1 MPITNPPVA
10 PTLSGDII
18 SISRFLKDPTW
29 VLRALRTIS
38 QQMFI
43 SDKLLKG
50 QLWTES
56 GSVLYEQN
64 ETIYADRAPQG
75 VQPGAEYPLTPIS
88 TGPGQTANTIK
99 WGNDVLLF
107 DESISRQKFDVVNR
121 AFAKLMNS
129 MVSTIDSVALSAINS
144 AVTQS
149 TAASA
154 SWATGSPNILR
165 DVALAKANIIGLKQ
179 GYNPDTVLCDLT
191 TFANVISDP
200 KLSLLIP
207 RESNDTPVFTG
218 NMAKIAGMTWLTS
231 PNLPTTGVATI
242 LDSNVFGA
250 FADEK
255 LPAPGYTGGE
265 DGVQVKTM
273 REDGEDAWRIRSR
286 RITVPI
292 VLEPAAAWKI
302 TGVSA

>member
-1 MPITNPPVA
+1 MPITNPPAA
-10 PTLSGDII
+10 PTLSGDTL

-29 VLRALRTIS
+29 VMRALRTIS

-50 QLWTES
+50 QMYTDS
-56 GSVLYEQN
+56 GAVAYEQN
-64 ETIYADRAPQG
+64 ESIYADRAPVG
-75 VQPGAEYPLTPIS
+75 VQPGAEYPLTPIG
-88 TGPGQTANTIK
+88 TGPAQMANTIK
-99 WGNDVLLF
+99 WGNDVQIF
-107 DESISRQKFDVVNR
+107 DEAISRQKFDVVMR
-121 AFAKLMNS
+121 AFAKLSNS

-144 AVTQS
+144 AVTQN

-154 SWATGSPNILR
+154 SWSTGSPNILR
-165 DVALAKANIIGLKQ
+165 DVALAKAQLIGLKQ
-179 GYNPDTVLCDLT
+179 GYNPDTVLVDLT

-200 KLSLLIP
+200 KLSLLLP
-207 RESNDTPVFTG
+207 REGSDTPVFTG
-218 NMAKIAGMTWLTS
+218 NMARIAGMTWLTS

-255 LPAPGYTGGE
+255 LPAPGYTAGE
-265 DGVQVKTM
+265 DGTQVKTM
-273 REDGEDAWRIRSR
+273 REDDTDSWRIRSR

-292 VLEPAAAWKI
+292 ILEPAAAWKI

>member
-1 MPITNPPVA
+1 MPITNPPVP

-99 WGNDVLLF
+99 WGNDVMLF

-207 RESNDTPVFTG
+207 RESTDTPVFTG

-231 PNLPTTGVATI
+231 PNLPTSGVATI